1 MALRVLLADNS
12 ETIKKVIQ
20 LTLQDFAIDL
30 RIVTLGVDVLDV
42 ALQFKPDIIFVDVLL
57 QKKSG
62 YEVSK
67 ELKNNVQLKNTPVV
81 LMWSG
86 FMEVDEVKAKES
98 LADARLEK
106 PFDADTLKNMVNDL
120 VKKSAPQD
128 ISSFLDYPST
138 PQQKPQPHKVEKHED
153 PLKSLEKIKNESE
166 KLSRPIELPDLQH
179 SEEKEKDE
187 FEMQP
192 LDKTTGFGYRESD
205 KTKTFILDLPED
217 TNVDDIPLDVESIE
231 SVEDM
236 SFLLNPETAAG
247 FKIPDSKPSKPA
259 IPNAQTQ
266 PPPPSPQKTPVPMS
280 APTQAMPSAQD
291 IEKIVRSEVREVI
304 EKIAWQIIP
313 ELASELIRKELDRL
327 LRDGD
332 VNIKP

>member
-128 ISSFLDYPST
+128 ISSFLDYPSM
-138 PQQKPQPHKVEKHED
+138 PQPHKVEKHED

-166 KLSRPIELPDLQH
+166 KFSQPIAPPAMQH
-179 SEEKEKDE
+179 SEEKENDE

-217 TNVDDIPLDVESIE
+217 TNVDDIPLDVESVE

-247 FKIPDSKPSKPA
+247 FKIHDTKKPEPA
-259 IPNAQTQ
+259 VEETKTMA
-266 PPPPSPQKTPVPMS
+266 PPPKPLPPPQKTPVV
-280 APTQAMPSAQD
+280 APAQAMPSAQD

-304 EKIAWQIIP
+304 EKIAWQIVP

-332 VNIKP
+332 VNTKP